1 VESEE
6 SSTFE
11 REILGKCLIL
21 TILLI
26 DVILRGF
33 VGSLCGRA
41 LFNNNNKSINLILK
55 KTSINLTKKIRQK
68 ATVDCNP

>member
-41 LFNNNNKSINLILK
+41 LFNNNNN
-55 KTSINLTKKIRQK
+55 N
-68 ATVDCNP
+68 NN

>member
-1 VESEE
+1 V
-6 SSTFE
+6 FD
-11 REILGKCLIL
+11 L
-21 TILLI
+21 TILI
-26 DVILRGF
+26 DVLLRGF